1 MIHPQLHRQP
11 VGVDRDQLRQTRVR
25 TDRASL
31 DFATSLNSIFLA
43 AGEFGDAARDLPI
56 VFVNAGKDDQ
66 GRDELAPVAVL
77 GVTQAENLVVDNN
90 TWRARYMPAVL
101 RVYPF
106 CTARL
111 DADRF
116 AICIDSAWDGVSQTE
131 GQRLFTDAGE
141 STEFLT
147 NAQKQ
152 LEVLEAEVARTRG
165 FCQRLRELDLVRD
178 MRFDATLPDGRKH
191 TVDGFFTVDQER
203 LAGLPDA
210 TVLQLHKDGML
221 GLIHAHWMS
230 LGNMQRLL
238 EWHLQ
243 RHGGPAVAP
252 VANGASPAN

>member
-11 VGVDRDQLRQTRVR
+11 VGVDRDQLRQTRIR
-25 TDRASL
+25 TDRPSL
-31 DFATSLNSIFLA
+31 DFTTSLNSIFLA
-43 AGEFGDAARDLPI
+43 ASEFGDAARDLPI
-56 VFVNAGKDDQ
+56 VFVNAGKDEKGQ
-66 GRDELAPVAVL
+66 DELAPVAVL
-77 GVTQAENLVVDNN
+77 GVTQSENLVTDNN
-90 TWRARYMPAVL
+90 TWRARYMPAML

-116 AICIDSAWDGVSQTE
+116 AICIDSAWEGVSQTE
-131 GQRLFTDAGE
+131 GQRLFTDDGE
-141 STEFLT
+141 NTEFLKS
-147 NAQKQ
+147 AQQQ
-152 LEVLEAEVARTRG
+152 LELLEAEIARTRG

-191 TVDGFFTVDQER
+191 TVDGFFTVDQDR
-203 LAGLPDA
+203 LANLPDA
-210 TVLQLHKDGML
+210 TVLQLHKDGLL

-243 RHGGPAVAP
+243 RHGAMPAVA
-252 VANGASPAN
+252 ANGAAPAA

>member
-11 VGVDRDQLRQTRVR
+11 VGVDRDQLRQTRIR

-31 DFATSLNSIFLA
+31 DFTTSLNSIFLA
-43 AGEFGDAARDLPI
+43 ASEFGDAARDRPI
-56 VFVNAGKDDQ
+56 VFVNAGKDEN
-66 GRDELAPVAVL
+66 GKDELAPVAVL
-77 GVTQAENLVVDNN
+77 CLTQSENLVTDNN
-90 TWRARYMPAVL
+90 TWRARYMPAIL

-116 AICIDSAWDGVSQTE
+116 AICIDSAWEGVSQTE
-131 GQRLFTDAGE
+131 GQRLFTDDGE
-141 STEFLT
+141 NTEFLKS
-147 NAQKQ
+147 AQQQ
-152 LEVLEAEVARTRG
+152 LELLEAEIARTRG

-191 TVDGFFTVDQER
+191 TVDGFFTVDQDR
-203 LAGLPDA
+203 LASLPDA
-210 TVLQLHKDGML
+210 TVLQLHKDGLL

-243 RHGGPAVAP
+243 RHGAAPAVA
-252 VANGASPAN
+252 ANGAAPAA